1 MSRKRRSH
9 SAMDL
14 DASQSVSDVSMQGS
28 SSTIR
33 GGSFMQI
40 DEGPEINL
48 EATSREKK
56 IQILTAADMEP
67 RHRQRIHDLE
77 DIVASKNAE
86 LESAALEVKS
96 RENTITALEHKIL
109 SMRSFIEEAQEQF
122 REQQVLNQG
131 AWAKAE
137 DLDKTRQKLLEKNI
151 ELIGHVY
158 DLAQEVKLL
167 NRCLATQS
175 EPENS
180 TVHSLEVKWHDLKV
194 QMAVLMQTNSM
205 LSSANAELQQTVE
218 SLKKLSKKLKD
229 EDIAKLETSLANS
242 VSKCDGLENSI
253 ESLKESYETEM
264 LSLQNSH
271 NSSDDLT
278 KQVSGLQSDC
288 ARLHETIA
296 LLQQQ
301 KTEMDVK
308 ISVSSKEFDRL
319 MDKNTLLCSELAN
332 AQSAQVSP
340 LSKYEKEQLKY
351 CETEEKFH
359 KADHE
364 KTILEEDNQQLLNDS
379 DLLKED
385 HDALKTKHQD
395 QDKELEIQDSKRM
408 HHKSVAMHELQ
419 IQQKDQELR
428 MLQLSLDE
436 TIELDKNTFEQTA
449 LEVQDL
455 QSIVDEQRSMND
467 LNDSRFK
474 QEEFENLQIALQD
487 AEELLVVKDTELKDG
502 YTELQEMSNKFANTQ
517 KENMLLMEQI
527 KDLKAAWKE
536 KDDLQVTHLPFRFHL
551 RIYMLTKQQT
561 LQQSERDTLRTNI
574 DTLQFEL
581 GEAHTH
587 SSGLEDELTGARQAN
602 QTLVKGKAELISK
615 SDDQTEVIQKLVS
628 EKTKIKQQMED
639 HVAAASQMLQ
649 KLTDEK
655 DALIRQSTGNHH
667 KAQEL
672 HQQSADNRRKVEDLA
687 LEKEELIRQ
696 LEDCNAAA
704 VRKLDNEKREVEQQL
719 VVNATMALQ
728 TVQKLTEEK
737 EALARQCTDDCLK
750 AQTDGAESLQKI
762 QDLDNEQAKLVQQL
776 RQQELE
782 IRRLQEPGR
791 RNEDDWIAR
800 PRYDVLLGQLEAAQA
815 IHEKV
820 QGELRTKS
828 NEVEA
833 AVQQWNDFAM
843 ESQDLCHELNTRN
856 QEVETLKKDNT

>member
-1 MSRKRRSH
+1 
-9 SAMDL
+9 
-14 DASQSVSDVSMQGS
+14 
-28 SSTIR
+28 
-33 GGSFMQI
+33 
-40 DEGPEINL
+40 
-48 EATSREKK
+48 
-56 IQILTAADMEP
+56 MEP

-86 LESAALEVKS
+86 LESAASEVKS
-96 RENTITALEHKIL
+96 RENTITALERKIS
-109 SMRSFIEEAQEQF
+109 SMRSSIEEAQEQF

-151 ELIGHVY
+151 ELIGRVY

-167 NRCLATQS
+167 NGRLATQS

-180 TVHSLEVKWHDLKV
+180 MVHSLEVECHDLKA
-194 QMAVLMQTNSM
+194 QMAVLTQTNSM
-205 LSSANAELQQTVE
+205 LSSANAELQKTVE

-288 ARLHETIA
+288 ARLRETIA

-332 AQSAQVSP
+332 AQSAQVSL
-340 LSKYEKEQLKY
+340 LSKYEKEQLKHR
-351 CETEEKFH
+351 ETEEKFL

-379 DLLKED
+379 GLLKED

-395 QDKELEIQDSKRM
+395 VNHAYHLLQIELKNLDEEYRMRNEALASCRKTLQDKELEIQDSKRM
-408 HHKSVAMHELQ
+408 HHESVAMHELQ

-449 LEVQDL
+449 LEVRDL
-455 QSIVDEQRSMND
+455 QSIVDEQRSMNN
-467 LNDSRFK
+467 LNDSRFRRK

-517 KENMLLMEQI
+517 KEIMLLTEQI

-581 GEAHTH
+581 GEARAHG
-587 SSGLEDELTGARQAN
+587 SGLEDELTGARQAN
-602 QTLVKGKAELISK
+602 QTLVEEKAELISK
-615 SDDQTEVIQKLVS
+615 SDDQTDVIQKLVS
-628 EKTKIKQQMED
+628 EKTKIKRQMED
-639 HVAAASQMLQ
+639 DVAAASQMLQ

-672 HQQSADNRRKVEDLA
+672 HQQSADDRRKVEDLA

-696 LEDCNAAA
+696 LEDNAAA
-704 VRKLDNEKREVEQQL
+704 VRKLDNEKRKVEQQL
-719 VVNATMALQ
+719 VVNATTALQ

-750 AQTDGAESLQKI
+750 AQTDAAESLRKI
-762 QDLDNEQAKLVQQL
+762 QDLDNERAKLVQQL
-776 RQQELE
+776 R
-782 IRRLQEPGR
+782 
-791 RNEDDWIAR
+791 
-800 PRYDVLLGQLEAAQA
+800 
-815 IHEKV
+815 
-820 QGELRTKS
+820 
-828 NEVEA
+828 
-833 AVQQWNDFAM
+833 
-843 ESQDLCHELNTRN
+843 
-856 QEVETLKKDNT
+856 